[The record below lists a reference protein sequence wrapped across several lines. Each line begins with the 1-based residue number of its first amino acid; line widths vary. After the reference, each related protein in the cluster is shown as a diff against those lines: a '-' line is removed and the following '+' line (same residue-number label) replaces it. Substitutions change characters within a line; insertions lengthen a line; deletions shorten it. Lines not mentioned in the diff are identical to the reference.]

1 MKSNRLVTE
10 LRSDYL
16 LKQLVKW
23 LLLLVVATSFESTLI
38 DFKIVVTLISESIH
52 IAVQKQLILNFV
64 GAVINFI
71 Q

>member
-1 MKSNRLVTE
+1 M
-10 LRSDYL
+10 
-16 LKQLVKW
+16 
-23 LLLLVVATSFESTLI
+23 VATSFESTLI

-71 Q
+71 QLSVLIFRYCIFDFMSPNKLNC

>member
-71 Q
+71 K

>member
-1 MKSNRLVTE
+1 M
-10 LRSDYL
+10 
-16 LKQLVKW
+16 
-23 LLLLVVATSFESTLI
+23 VATSFESTLI

-52 IAVQKQLILNFV
+52 IAVKKQLILNFV